1 MPYCRRATGGSEG
14 PHERWG
20 ATMHVSRKPTAIAGL
35 ATVLPLLWMTTVPAL
50 AQAEPGL
57 CRVMDIDAMSEM
69 TGQQYEAAP
78 FWDLADNCKY
88 LATSD
93 PDGNHYVRLHLDGLA
108 SYERYREGS
117 LDPVELEVGGR
128 PAFSAFDDDP
138 RGWLNTQVAVDL
150 GEVTLR
156 ATLIADEG
164 ADPEQ
169 MDNTVRLAEMAV
181 AALDD
186 EGATGP
192 AATEAEPV
200 AASDVRPIALPA
212 VDGIEWEREYEGY
225 GATALDSD
233 IAPVAIDVLLDA
245 IDADISRFGAHGAD
259 ARDIDS
265 GERSGAYL
273 ALRVDGA
280 DRESMERAVLAWV
293 AALLDVPEAPVE
305 DASIGGLDVLVVAP
319 GEGMEPVYIHTT
331 GDTVHLISTPEDE
344 AARILAALP

>member
-1 MPYCRRATGGSEG
+1 MPYCRRAAGGSEW

-20 ATMHVSRKPTAIAGL
+20 ATVHVLRQPTAYAGL
-35 ATVLPLLWMTTVPAL
+35 ATVLLVLSMTTVPAL
-50 AQAEPGL
+50 AQEEPGL
-57 CRVMDIDAMSEM
+57 CRVMDIEAMAGL

-117 LDPVELEVGGR
+117 LDPVDLEVGGR
-128 PAFSAFDDDP
+128 PAFSTIDDDR

-164 ADPEQ
+164 ADPDQ
-169 MDNTVRLAEMAV
+169 MDNTVRLAEMAI
-181 AALDD
+181 AGLDG

-192 AATEAEPV
+192 AATEAEPD
-200 AASDVRPIALPA
+200 AAPDVQPIALPA
-212 VDGIEWEREYEGY
+212 VDGIEWDREYEGY

-259 ARDIDS
+259 ARDSES
-265 GERSGAYL
+265 GERTGAYL
-273 ALRVDGA
+273 ALRVAGA
-280 DRESMERAVLAWV
+280 DRESMEHAVLTWV
-293 AALLDVPEAPVE
+293 AALLDMPEAPVE
-305 DASIGGLDVLVVAP
+305 DASIGGLDVLVVVPA
-319 GEGMEPVYIHTT
+319 EGMEPVYIHTAS
-331 GDTVHLISTPEDE
+331 DTVHLISTPEDV
-344 AARILAALP
+344 ADRILAALP